1 MNKAQINY
9 DECSSFRGERVA
21 HWQLNLWLLDGE
33 PNANEIKLFE
43 NVTHPL
49 SVG

>member
-1 MNKAQINY
+1 MIKAQINY

-43 NVTHPL
+43 NITRPL
-49 SVG
+49 SVS